1 MTPFSTILTHP
12 GSAHKDEF
20 LACCVLLAS
29 SPGPVLRREPTD
41 ADLADPAIAV
51 VDVGHRHEPALNN
64 FDHHQLPAD
73 AAPTCA
79 LSLVLQHLG
88 LYADARAFCEWLEPA
103 EWFDCR
109 GANTTAR
116 WLGVERDIVGKM
128 QSPID
133 GTLLRRFAA
142 AKQHSPGEPLWEIMR
157 LVGTDLLDYLRNL
170 RSRLTFIG
178 RHAELWSL
186 DAPPGDVQRA
196 AVTSQV
202 SGFSASV
209 SRSEN
214 RGQTPGGQQAATAS
228 SQVSASGPLVVFLP
242 RTNPLPEDPSAGL
255 DRYVTEQGLDE
266 RVVAVIAPDRRGG
279 GYGLSRHRDHPRLD
293 FTRITAE
300 PDVHFAHLRGFVA
313 KTSATDPQ
321 RLRQLLT
328 LAAV

>member
-1 MTPFSTILTHP
+1 MTPFTTILTHP

-29 SPGPVLRREPTD
+29 SPGPIVRREPTD

-51 VDVGHRHEPALNN
+51 IDVGHRHEPALNN
-64 FDHHQLPAD
+64 FDHHQLPDD

-88 LYADARAFCEWLEPA
+88 LYGDARAFCDWLEPA

-109 GANTTAR
+109 GPNATAR
-116 WLGVERDIVGKM
+116 WLGVDRPVIN
-128 QSPID
+128 QLSSPID

-142 AKQHSPGEPLWEIMR
+142 ATRHEAGEPLWEIMR
-157 LVGTDLLDYLRNL
+157 LVGADLLDYLRTL
-170 RSRLTFIG
+170 RARLAFIG
-178 RHAELWSL
+178 QHAEVWSL
-186 DAPPGDVQRA
+186 DGLALSAENGQAPA
-196 AVTSQV
+196 
-202 SGFSASV
+202 
-209 SRSEN
+209 
-214 RGQTPGGQQAATAS
+214 
-228 SQVSASGPLVVFLP
+228 VVFLP
-242 RTNPLPEDPSAGL
+242 RTDPLPEDPSAGL
-255 DRYVTEQGLDE
+255 DRYVLEQGLDD

-293 FTRITAE
+293 FTRIKAE

-313 KTSATDPQ
+313 KTSATDPR
-321 RLRQLLT
+321 RLRQLLM

>member
-1 MTPFSTILTHP
+1 MTPFTTILTHP

-29 SPGPVLRREPTD
+29 APGPIVRREPTD

-51 VDVGHRHEPALNN
+51 IDVGHRHEPGLNN
-64 FDHHQLPAD
+64 FDHHQLPDD

-88 LYADARAFCEWLEPA
+88 LYADARAFCDWLEPA

-109 GANTTAR
+109 GPNATAK
-116 WLGVERDIVGKM
+116 WLRVERRVVD
-128 QSPID
+128 QLNSPID

-142 AKQHSPGEPLWEIMR
+142 ATRHETGEPLWEIMR
-157 LVGTDLLDYLRNL
+157 LVGADLLDYLRTL
-170 RSRLTFIG
+170 RARLTFIG
-178 RHAELWSL
+178 QNAEVWSL
-186 DAPPGDVQRA
+186 EGLALSAENG
-196 AVTSQV
+196 QV
-202 SGFSASV
+202 PA
-209 SRSEN
+209 
-214 RGQTPGGQQAATAS
+214 
-228 SQVSASGPLVVFLP
+228 VVFLP

-255 DRYVTEQGLDE
+255 DRYVLEQGLDD

-293 FTRITAE
+293 FIRIKAE

-313 KTSATDPQ
+313 KTSATDPK
-321 RLRQLLT
+321 RLRQLLM

>member
-1 MTPFSTILTHP
+1 MSPFSTILTHP

-20 LACCVLLAS
+20 LACCVLLATT
-29 SPGPVLRREPTD
+29 PCPILRREPTD

-109 GANTTAR
+109 GPNVTAK
-116 WLGVERDIVGKM
+116 WLGVERDIIGKM

-142 AKQHSPGEPLWEIMR
+142 AKQLTSGDPLWQIMHF
-157 LVGTDLLDYLRNL
+157 VGTDLLDYVRNL
-170 RSRLTFIG
+170 RARLTFISQ
-178 RHAELWSL
+178 HAQVWTLHGLTLSAEN
-186 DAPPGDVQRA
+186 
-196 AVTSQV
+196 SQ
-202 SGFSASV
+202 
-209 SRSEN
+209 
-214 RGQTPGGQQAATAS
+214 AS
-228 SQVSASGPLVVFLP
+228 SVVFLP
-242 RTNPLPEDPSAGL
+242 RTEPLPEDPSAGL
-255 DRYVTEQGLDE
+255 DRYVQEQGLDD
-266 RVVAVIAPDRRGG
+266 RVVAVIAPDRRSS

-293 FTRITAE
+293 FTRIKSE
-300 PDVHFAHLRGFVA
+300 PDVHFTHQRGFVA

-321 RLRQLLT
+321 RLRQLLM
-328 LAAV
+328 LAAG